1 MRLVLMGPPGAG
13 KGTQG
18 ALLARRYG
26 IPRYATGDILRAAR
40 RAGTELGREA
50 QRYMDAGELVPDDVI
65 LGMMRER
72 LDSEEAADGFL
83 LDGFPRTVEQAAG
96 LASLLDDLGQELD
109 AVVDLRVSDEE
120 IVRRLSARRVCADCG
135 RVAPADHDRD
145 EPCPECG
152 GELRR
157 RPDDE
162 PATVRRRLEV
172 YREETAPVLDWYR
185 RSDVDVVE
193 VSGRG
198 DVEEVEER
206 LVEAIAA

>member
-1 MRLVLMGPPGAG
+1 MGPPGAG

-40 RAGTELGREA
+40 REGTELGREA
-50 QRYMDAGELVPDDVI
+50 QRYMDAGELVPDEVI

-72 LDSEEAADGFL
+72 LASGEASDGFL
-83 LDGFPRTVEQAAG
+83 LDGFPRTVEQAEG
-96 LASLLDDLGQELD
+96 LAELLDDLGQALD
-109 AVVDLRVSDEE
+109 AVVDLQVADEE
-120 IVRRLSARRVCADCG
+120 IVRRLSSRRVCSECG
-135 RVAPADHDRD
+135 QVAPADHESDR
-145 EPCPECG
+145 PCPECG

-162 PATVRRRLEV
+162 PETVRRRLEV
-172 YREETAPVLDWYR
+172 YRDETAPVLDWYR
-185 RSDVDVVE
+185 RSDVEVIE

-198 DVEEVEER
+198 EVAEVNDR
-206 LVEAIAA
+206 LVEAIA